1 VELVHEEVQSLDLI
15 DKDFKLSILN
25 MFKLLKEA
33 MDKTLEENY
42 VSPMENVNKMINCK
56 KEPKRTSGVEKYN
69 N

>member
-1 VELVHEEVQSLDLI
+1 
-15 DKDFKLSILN
+15 